1 MSKYWTKVLRSECP
15 ELGAESTCSTLTLLP
30 KSLLTETHWNCLLQS
45 RPAVQCTVSVH
56 CTVLSEGNTLTHI
69 SPPPSTL
76 STLDN
81 SPDSSVCHSLE
92 LQPLTNFDYLIFN
105 QLNSRNG
112 SRSSKLYKLLC
123 VWEPQRRSYDTN
135 ESSKALACTVRVSIT
150 WRQSGGRGG
159 LVLVQSVNIFNTF
172 YQWAVWLVWWT
183 HVGYFLQKT
192 TSSWKYTAH
201 HHVSL
206 WHTSLPTRILVL
218 LL

>member
-15 ELGAESTCSTLTLLP
+15 ELGEESVCSTLTLLP

-56 CTVLSEGNTLTHI
+56 CTVSSEGNTLTHI

-105 QLNSRNG
+105 QLNSTLEMAPGVVNCTSYSVYG
-112 SRSSKLYKLLC
+112 SLK
-123 VWEPQRRSYDTN
+123 
-135 ESSKALACTVRVSIT
+135 
-150 WRQSGGRGG
+150 GG
-159 LVLVQSVNIFNTF
+159 LMIRMKVPR
-172 YQWAVWLVWWT
+172 
-183 HVGYFLQKT
+183 H
-192 TSSWKYTAH
+192 
-201 HHVSL
+201 
-206 WHTSLPTRILVL
+206 WHAR
-218 LL
+218 